1 MIAVI
6 ADDLS
11 GATEL
16 AGVGWRF
23 GLEAEILHWTEPVSA
38 AHLVVYNTDSRLS
51 QVRAA
56 ARCAGRVA
64 LKLRRA
70 KAAWVYKKVDSVLRG
85 NVVAEIEAI
94 CFRLKPRGCLLAP
107 ANPQAGRTIRQGRY
121 FIHGVPLHQ
130 TDFCRDPA
138 HPRRSCKVSQL
149 LDPAGERTIRLL
161 EPGVRE
167 LPPGLSV
174 GQATTIAD
182 LRHWA
187 RQVTPE
193 ILPAGG
199 AEFFRAILQARG
211 LAPRKLDS
219 AGSLKTRRT
228 LFVCGSTSDRSMEF
242 MEGCRK
248 RSWPVFLMSPE
259 VIAGAAPP
267 AVQREWVRTVCAA
280 MGRHRQVVV
289 GIGRPVLPCQRV
301 GCRRLG
307 SLLVEAAQA
316 ALSKQA
322 PERVCVEG
330 GATAVL
336 LLERLGI
343 TRLRVEHDFAMGVT
357 AVRAADG
364 AGPQIVVK
372 PGSYEWPAGLLE

>member
-38 AHLVVYNTDSRLS
+38 ADLVVYNTDSRLS
-51 QVRAA
+51 RARAA

-70 KAAWVYKKVDSVLRG
+70 QAAWVYKKVDSVLRG
-85 NVVAEIEAI
+85 NVLAEIEAI
-94 CFRLKPRGCLLAP
+94 CLRLKPRGCLLVP
-107 ANPQAGRTIRQGRY
+107 ANPQAGRTVHQGRY

-138 HPRRSCKVSQL
+138 HPRRSCKVRQL

-161 EPGVRE
+161 DPGARE

-174 GQATTIAD
+174 GHATSTAD

-187 RQVTPE
+187 RLVTPE

-211 LAPRKLDS
+211 GAPQKLCSNGLRKT
-219 AGSLKTRRT
+219 GRT
-228 LFVCGSTSDRSMEF
+228 LFVCGSTSDRSVAF
-242 MEGCRK
+242 MERCRK

-267 AVQREWVRTVCAA
+267 AVHREWVRALCAA
-280 MGRHRQVVV
+280 LGRHRQVVI
-289 GIGRPVLPCQRV
+289 GIGGPVRPGWQV
-301 GCRRLG
+301 GTRLG
-307 SLLVEAAQA
+307 SLLAGAAQA
-316 ALSKQA
+316 AVVKQA
-322 PERVCVEG
+322 PARVCVEG
-330 GATAVL
+330 GATALL

-343 TRLRVEHDFAMGVT
+343 TRLRVEHDYAMGVT
-357 AVRAADG
+357 AVRAASG
-364 AGPQIVVK
+364 AGPQIVIK
-372 PGSYEWPAGLLE
+372 PGSYEWPAALLE

>member
-38 AHLVVYNTDSRLS
+38 ADLVVYNTDSRLS

-70 KAAWVYKKVDSVLRG
+70 KVAWVYKKVDSVLRG
-85 NVVAEIEAI
+85 NVLAEIEAI

-187 RQVTPE
+187 RLVSPE
-193 ILPAGG
+193 FLPAGG

-211 LAPRKLDS
+211 LAPRNLCSK
-219 AGSLKTRRT
+219 GSPTTGRT
-228 LFVCGSTSDRSMEF
+228 LFVCGSTSDRSLEF
-242 MEGCRK
+242 MERCRK
-248 RSWPVFLMSPE
+248 RGWPVFLMSPE
-259 VIAGAAPP
+259 LIAGTARP
-267 AVQREWVRTVCAA
+267 ALYRQWTRELCAA
-280 MGRHRQVVV
+280 LGRHRQGVI
-289 GIGRPVLPCQRV
+289 GIGRPVRPGQRV
-301 GCRRLG
+301 GARLG
-307 SLLVEAAQA
+307 KLLAGAAQA
-316 ALSKQA
+316 VLATH
-322 PERVCVEG
+322 PPDRVCVEG
-330 GATAVL
+330 GATAL
-336 LLERLGI
+336 LLLQRLGI
-343 TRLRVEHDFAMGVT
+343 TRLRVDYDFAMGVT
-357 AVRAADG
+357 AVRVASG